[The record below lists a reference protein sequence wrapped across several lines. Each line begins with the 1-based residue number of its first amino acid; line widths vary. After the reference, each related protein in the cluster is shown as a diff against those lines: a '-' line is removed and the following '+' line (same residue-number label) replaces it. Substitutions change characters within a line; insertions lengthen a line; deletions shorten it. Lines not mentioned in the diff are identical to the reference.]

1 MTDIIKVASRRS
13 DLAVARANLF
23 IKAVAEK
30 NPALKVEHIVKVSDA
45 DKYMNLPF
53 THFGKQG
60 GYTGVFED
68 ALLNHEIDI
77 AVHCAKDIPLKLDEG
92 LAFSAFDRGD
102 DRSVVIFLKGAVRKE
117 YNLLRKFTGE
127 DVCFRVSN
135 ISRKVQIE
143 SFFRSKCELN
153 RANVPEQI
161 AWLRNGECD
170 CIMTSASAV
179 ELLHLKELDYLDFM
193 YMPASSIVP
202 VYGQSMIGI
211 EYRKED
217 KEIEKIIKSVMNKK
231 TEIEMEAERYLLSLF
246 DGGVDEIF
254 GVNCHIENEMI
265 RVAGMSNERGVVQ
278 KAFYTGDAVTWSYL
292 CDKVWEKLS
301 GRR

>member
-45 DKYMNLPF
+45 DKYMNQPF

-60 GYTGVFED
+60 GFTGVFED

-77 AVHCAKDIPLKLDEG
+77 AVHCVKDIPLKVPEG
-92 LAFSAFDRGD
+92 LALSAFDRGD
-102 DRSVVIFLKGAVRKE
+102 DRSVIIFLKGAVKKDF
-117 YNLLRKFTGE
+117 NIVQKLTGE
-127 DVCFRVSN
+127 DVTFQVSN

-143 SFFRSKCELN
+143 SLFRTECKLM

-161 AWLRNGECD
+161 SWLRNGECD
-170 CIMTSASAV
+170 CIMTSASAAD
-179 ELLHLKELDYLDFM
+179 LLHLKELDYLDFM
-193 YMPASSIVP
+193 YVSASSIVP
-202 VYGQSMIGI
+202 IYGQSMIGI
-211 EYRKED
+211 EYRKDD
-217 KEIEKIIKSVMNKK
+217 KEIEALVKSVMNKK

-265 RVAGMSNERGVVQ
+265 RVAGMSNERGAVQ

>member
-1 MTDIIKVASRRS
+1 MTDIIKIASRRS

-23 IKAVAEK
+23 IKAITEK
-30 NPALKVEHIVKVSDA
+30 NPVLKVEHIVKVSDA

-60 GYTGVFED
+60 GFTDVFED

-77 AVHCAKDIPLKLDEG
+77 AVHCAKDIPLKLPDG

-102 DRSVVIFLKGAVRKE
+102 DRSVIIFLKGAVKKDF
-117 YNLLRKFTGE
+117 NILQKFTGE
-127 DVCFRVSN
+127 DVTFQVSN

-143 SFFRSKCELN
+143 SLFRTECKLM

-161 AWLRNGECD
+161 SWLRNGECD
-170 CIMTSASAV
+170 CIMISASAAD
-179 ELLHLKELDYLDFM
+179 LLHLKELDYLDFM

-202 VYGQSMIGI
+202 VCCQSMIGV
-211 EYRKED
+211 EYRKDD
-217 KEIEKIIKSVMNKK
+217 KEIEKIIKSAMNKK